1 MIPNLLD
8 HPNHPRRWNTRTKND
23 EGLRKVIL
31 QFIADFA
38 NRDLSSDADY
48 LKTDWGGNVAV
59 FVKRNN

>member
-23 EGLRKVIL
+23 ECLRKVIL

-38 NRDLSSDADY
+38 NWDRSSDADY
-48 LKTDWGGNVAV
+48 LKTDRGGNVALIV
-59 FVKRNN
+59 ECS